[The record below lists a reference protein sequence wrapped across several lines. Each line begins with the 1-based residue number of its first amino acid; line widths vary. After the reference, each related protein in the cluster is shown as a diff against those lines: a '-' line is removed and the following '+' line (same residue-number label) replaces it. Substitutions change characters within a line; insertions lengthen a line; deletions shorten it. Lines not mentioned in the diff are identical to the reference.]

1 MIMTA
6 SNTSGDISR
15 LMAQIVAAKKK
26 KEKKKK

>member
-1 MIMTA
+1 MTA
-6 SNTSGDISR
+6 SSGDISR

>member
-6 SNTSGDISR
+6 SSGDISR